1 MSDGRDRPGPQ
12 DDALLRAQQGLPPR
26 LPRAEAER
34 IVQALLDHPDLAAV
48 LFNAMAPLI
57 RKDSVHDSAHRST

>member
-1 MSDGRDRPGPQ
+1 MTDRPGPQ

-34 IVQALLDHPDLAAV
+34 IVQALLDHRDLAVV
-48 LFNAMAPLI
+48 LFTAMMPLVGKESE
-57 RKDSVHDSAHRST
+57 RDPSHRPA